1 VAIWG
6 KKNKDKDPESR
17 EDRKKVGL
25 IRGLWRKFR
34 GIDWKN
40 PVNRWKLL
48 FVSLVGCI
56 VVFGGGYGVLT
67 ATNSPTFCASCHE
80 MAPEYTTYTA
90 SAHNQ
95 ISCVQCHI
103 KPGFTNMITHKMISL
118 KEVYYHV
125 TGIPKQIVQTE
136 HEAVSNENCLQCHSK
151 NRLVTASGDLEVNHK
166 GHIEE
171 GVPCISCH
179 AGVVHAKIAARG
191 INTEEVRGKYTEE
204 SAQKVMEKKYMAPN
218 MGTCIDC
225 HDKVNNGEKPW
236 KDVAYLV
243 PPNPGH
249 GGEETEEHNKESG
262 EAATEASTEATTE
275 GEHAEA
281 TEAEILA
288 AHEQKT
294 QDIILQAIGKQ
305 QKDVKLSMACET
317 CHKKVKVPKSHK
329 VEGWN
334 GQHGDTAFK
343 ELDKCVNCHE
353 DSKWIREIPK
363 EDLITLLKMKNA
375 KKETGKYVP
384 NITLV
389 KDESRINK
397 FCSACHGNRPAGHIE
412 SDQWLTAH
420 ASKAKTPDQKSECFV
435 CHDRDKPKAGTTEVK
450 APTDVYC
457 QYCHR
462 TGFKTDK
469 KK

>member
-1 VAIWG
+1 MAIWG
-6 KKNKDKDPESR
+6 KKKNKDIDPELR

-25 IRGLWRKFR
+25 VRRLWRKFR
-34 GIDWKN
+34 SIDWKD
-40 PVNRWKLL
+40 PVTRWKLL
-48 FVSLVGCI
+48 FVSLVGSI
-56 VVFGGGYGVLT
+56 VIFGGGYGVLSF
-67 ATNSPTFCASCHE
+67 TNSPTFCASCHE
-80 MAPEYTTYTA
+80 MAPEFTTYTA

-103 KPGFTNMITHKMISL
+103 KPGFVNMITHKVISL

-151 NRLVTASGDLEVNHK
+151 NRLVTASGDLKVNHK

-179 AGVVHAKIAARG
+179 AGVVHAKIVARG
-191 INTEEVRGKYTEE
+191 INTEEVRGEYTEE

-243 PPNPGH
+243 PPNPEH
-249 GGEETEEHNKESG
+249 VEEQIDEKAST
-262 EAATEASTEATTE
+262 ASTETKAE
-275 GEHAEA
+275 GEN
-281 TEAEILA
+281 TEAVVAE
-288 AHEQKT
+288 HDKKT

-334 GQHGDTAFK
+334 GQHGDTAVQ
-343 ELDKCVNCHE
+343 ELDKCVDCHE
-353 DSKWIREIPK
+353 DSKWIKDTAK
-363 EDLITLLKMKNA
+363 EDLMTLLKMKDA
-375 KKETGKYVP
+375 KKATGKYEP
-384 NITLV
+384 NMTLV
-389 KDESRINK
+389 KDESRINN
-397 FCSACHGNRPAGHIE
+397 FCSACHSNRPAGHVE

-420 ASKAKTPDQKSECFV
+420 SDKGKTADQKAECYV
-435 CHDRDKPKAGTTEVK
+435 CHDRDKPKEGTTVIK

-462 TGFKTDK
+462 TGFKDDVK
-469 KK
+469 K

>member
-1 VAIWG
+1 MAIWG

-17 EDRKKVGL
+17 EDRKKVGS

-34 GIDWKN
+34 EIDWKN

-67 ATNSPTFCASCHE
+67 MTNSPTFCASCHE

-125 TGIPKQIVQTE
+125 TGVPKQIVQTE

-151 NRLVTASGDLEVNHK
+151 NRLVTASGDLKVNHK

-243 PPNPGH
+243 PPNPEH
-249 GGEETEEHNKESG
+249 GGEETEEPKKESG

-281 TEAEILA
+281 TEAETLT

-317 CHKKVKVPKSHK
+317 CHKKVKVPQSHK

-343 ELDKCVNCHE
+343 ELDKCINCHE

-397 FCSACHGNRPAGHIE
+397 FCSACHSSRPAGHVD

-435 CHDRDKPKAGTTEVK
+435 CHDRDKPKAGSTEVK

-462 TGFKTDK
+462 TGFKSDK